1 MKSPTY
7 LVVLAALLL
16 FSLTACEQPLS
27 VSTDG
32 QARVGGSAGKPEAG
46 PGLSPAQTDP
56 DPEAH
61 FFFLPPLA
69 VAPAYTGTFAF
80 GLEPLV
86 RVSLQDSAG
95 LVPLVEFSTSGSGS
109 ERVRLESSED
119 LGDYYMV
126 NFHLKRFAIP
136 LHANLLI
143 EVLVEGKS
151 IGALPAVT
159 IADGS
164 EKTSEAVSGLMP
176 LVQNR
181 TVPIKF
187 RIEEEY
193 FVPDSGSIEVWLATN
208 APEELLDVPEFDDFI
223 AVAAG
228 SYHAVGLRADGSLV
242 SWGRDT
248 YGSVLN
254 TPAGTGFVAV
264 DAGLLYS
271 MALHED
277 GTVYAWGGGLAYD
290 AADRPTGSGFTDIA
304 AGYAFALA
312 ITSTGGLTG
321 WSLSPAILT
330 TLPAGTDYTE
340 IKASQGLAAAIDEA
354 GQLVLFGLTTSV
366 LDAEVPAGEY
376 LAVDTGDYHA
386 AGVLSDGRLVSWGG
400 PSAVTYGLVQDLSDG
415 PYVSVAAGE
424 RLGLGLRADG
434 TLRPYGNS
442 LTAASITPAD
452 GAEYFAVAVS
462 PIDSAFAIRRVSE

>member
-1 MKSPTY
+1 MSIIGKEAQVKNSTY

-27 VSTDG
+27 VSTDA
-32 QARVGGSAGKPEAG
+32 QARNDGRAGGTEAG
-46 PGLSPAQTDP
+46 SGLGPAQTDP

-80 GLEPLV
+80 GLEPVV
-86 RVSLQDSAG
+86 RVSLEDDTE
-95 LVPLVEFSTSGSGS
+95 LVPLAEFSTAGSGS

-159 IADGS
+159 VADGS
-164 EKTSEAVSGLMP
+164 GKTSEAASGRVP

-208 APEELLDVPEFDDFI
+208 APEELLEVPEFDDFI

-228 SYHAVGLRADGSLV
+228 SYHAVGLRADGSLI

-248 YGSVLN
+248 YG
-254 TPAGTGFVAV
+254 AARGR
-264 DAGLLYS
+264 
-271 MALHED
+271 D
-277 GTVYAWGGGLAYD
+277 GV
-290 AADRPTGSGFTDIA
+290 
-304 AGYAFALA
+304 
-312 ITSTGGLTG
+312 
-321 WSLSPAILT
+321 
-330 TLPAGTDYTE
+330 
-340 IKASQGLAAAIDEA
+340 
-354 GQLVLFGLTTSV
+354 
-366 LDAEVPAGEY
+366 
-376 LAVDTGDYHA
+376 
-386 AGVLSDGRLVSWGG
+386 
-400 PSAVTYGLVQDLSDG
+400 
-415 PYVSVAAGE
+415 
-424 RLGLGLRADG
+424 RLGGRPGL
-434 TLRPYGNS
+434 
-442 LTAASITPAD
+442 
-452 GAEYFAVAVS
+452 
-462 PIDSAFAIRRVSE
+462 